1 MKKNIVII
9 VSLLLNI
16 ILICYISSLRSNAHV
31 NVNEFV
37 IDEEKEKIVFA
48 GDSITDGYNVNSY
61 YQYTDKIIIN
71 SGIGGYKTTDI
82 IRRFHNLI
90 EQHQADKMFLL
101 IGTND
106 LSAKVKNDTVI
117 ANIKKIIEM
126 TKKESPNTKIYY
138 ETIYPVNKEVKSV
151 GNRKNSDIIYINEK
165 MKEYCVDND
174 ITYIDIFT
182 ALIDDNGNLKKEYTP
197 DVLHL
202 NNTGYEEVTR
212 LLRPYVEE

>member
-106 LSAKVKNDTVI
+106 LSAKVKNENLLI
-117 ANIKKIIEM
+117 RKYIMKQFILLIKK
-126 TKKESPNTKIYY
+126 
-138 ETIYPVNKEVKSV
+138 
-151 GNRKNSDIIYINEK
+151 
-165 MKEYCVDND
+165 
-174 ITYIDIFT
+174 
-182 ALIDDNGNLKKEYTP
+182 
-197 DVLHL
+197 
-202 NNTGYEEVTR
+202 
-212 LLRPYVEE
+212 